1 MAPPGTL
8 STNAATVRFD
18 AGPIETHEPD
28 HGGAGLRTIIALG
41 EAARCTW
48 ARSSTRSTHLSNGS
62 TTQHTSRQ
70 LITLFCVARGTSTLA
85 AVARARL
92 RAERGVR
99 TPYSCADRSRTPRID
114 AAEVLQATEQ
124 LGGVCR
130 YNSISA
136 AYVGANRPPLERR
149 RRRPDGLGAR
159 PRVRRQVR
167 GDARRARYSG
177 DCRYACTG
185 SGACGVYASTRKT
198 SASDERD
205 PARIVARPSLSACD
219 GVSSRSAR
227 SMNV

>member
-85 AVARARL
+85 PVARAWL
-92 RAERGVR
+92 RAERRAR
-99 TPYSCADRSRTPRID
+99 TADSCRSVADLPGSTPRRSSKRP
-114 AAEVLQATEQ
+114 EQ

-130 YNSISA
+130 YIASISA

-167 GDARRARYSG
+167 GDTRRARYWG
-177 DCRYACTG
+177 DC
-185 SGACGVYASTRKT
+185 
-198 SASDERD
+198 
-205 PARIVARPSLSACD
+205 
-219 GVSSRSAR
+219 
-227 SMNV
+227 